1 MKVYGC
7 LYICPTPIGNLKDI
21 TIRVLETIKEVDY
34 LACEDSRRALKLLNS
49 FSIKKPLIVFNEYNK
64 LKSSEKIIHLLKEG
78 KNVAFTCDAGMPVIA
93 DSGINI
99 ISDCIKEGI
108 KVTVLPGPSAV
119 ITALVGSNIEC
130 NNFVF
135 VNFMPRKRN
144 KIISILEK
152 IKEMDYTACAFESPY
167 RLLKTLDIMYNFDS
181 NLFISV
187 CREMTKLH
195 EEFFSDRI
203 EKVIEHFKDKKIK
216 GEITIVFK
224 FLEDNDE
231 K

>member
-1 MKVYGC
+1 MSTYGN

-21 TIRVLETIKEVDY
+21 TLRVLETIKEADY
-34 LACEDSRRALKLLNS
+34 LVCEDSRRALKLINS
-49 FSIKKPLIVFNEYNK
+49 FSLKKPLIVFNEYNK
-64 LKSSEKIIHLLKEG
+64 YKSAEKIILLLKDG
-78 KNVAFTCDAGMPVIA
+78 KNIAFTCDAGMPVIA

-99 ISDCIKEGI
+99 ISDCNRENI

-130 NNFVF
+130 SNFIF
-135 VNFMPRKRN
+135 INFMPRKKN
-144 KIISILEK
+144 KIINILEK
-152 IKEMDYTACAFESPY
+152 IKMTGFTACAFESPY

-181 NLFISV
+181 NINISV

-203 EKVIEHFKDKKIK
+203 EKVIEHFKDIKIK

-224 FLEDNDE
+224 FVEDNDE